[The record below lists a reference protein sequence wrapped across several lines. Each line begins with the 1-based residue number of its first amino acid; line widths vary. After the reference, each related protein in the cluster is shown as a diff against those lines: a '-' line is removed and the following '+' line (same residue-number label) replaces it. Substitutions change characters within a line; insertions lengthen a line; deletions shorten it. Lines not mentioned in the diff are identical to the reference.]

1 MTSHKPLSI
10 NICNGILDNVA
21 QDNKWKKGINL
32 EKINEV
38 YMIVRKEDSEDRNY
52 VIVL

>member
-1 MTSHKPLSI
+1 MWLRTISE
-10 NICNGILDNVA
+10 
-21 QDNKWKKGINL
+21 KKGINL
-32 EKINEV
+32 KKINEV